1 MREGETWM
9 SNYERIPL
17 KKGDE
22 LDLLLKD
29 ARGETYSQKAV
40 IEEYIGKGATC
51 LTYTVALYKDST
63 NSARMIMKEFY
74 PKANQKIEG
83 LHIERDGKKLKIS
96 VKDSAIMHYM
106 EERKRFSSSYE
117 MQNRLSGSDAM
128 EIMVKPYQIAEYG
141 DSQYLLSDIHRGTVL
156 NASEIKDFSQ
166 KIWLIYRMAEAIQ
179 LLHEQGYL
187 YMDLNPKNVL
197 WIESQQIV
205 KLFDVDS
212 IVPYKN
218 LEDVHEIRVTRPYVA
233 PEIEELEDWFEI
245 NKKTFLKP
253 SWDVYCLGLLLFE
266 LVFERFPTEKDLE
279 TGLGNEGEL
288 EAICSRNEYDEKTCA
303 LLKEILRRS
312 LSKKFRVRY
321 RTAQEM
327 CEAVNELK
335 KRVDARAFIS
345 KKEFVKA
352 NAMMK
357 AYYMLDRWPLYKFL
371 NNNLENQVM
380 DVAVIGNHSVREEF
394 VKAVYSC
401 AHMLE
406 GTTRIRLYSPDA
418 REFWENMEAKN
429 PLLGK
434 TIRLFL
440 NGKCIRSE
448 QDCSVCSK
456 PIAEIYLY
464 EKTDLIGLESNYIL
478 LLEEKRQCQNSVK
491 KIQERFKHSG
501 SKLIAYLDDGT
512 NYINQANYLEHTIVP
527 ISMIDKCSY
536 YDEKLLETEL
546 LQRALNV
553 HALYYRNNHKRASW
567 EEMKEDFESNIYFM
581 ESSMRSALTVKY
593 KLHSIGLDP
602 EEKNIADQFYE
613 KVLSDT
619 PEAKALFAKLAS
631 LEHLSWSS
639 FLIINGW
646 NLPTVEQIEEYA
658 FVGKNDFKDK
668 ERNLHPCLVECRP
681 GRGLENWS
689 HEDWETPVDENT
701 KAADLDGLDMMSVI
715 LHQIAKKKSQKAV
728 KKIHNLMENLG
739 ELVEK
744 YRFSELQNAYQWL
757 SQVKKRIFAGEV
769 TADSLWKQAEYNF
782 VQLSKKF
789 GIANPQLQEL
799 LQRIS
804 QELRVI
810 NEYNSFHEYKKS
822 DGAIIYGIPYIL
834 TGDKVKCVVKP
845 YIAGEKNRWKN
856 ILVSLYLEPEEMVF
870 VPKHSIY
877 DKKEL
882 DGYREF
888 FEKRGIKTKIMVKD
902 FEEIE
907 KDNYR
912 TVWDVTG
919 LSKEKT
925 EELKKKE
932 DMKNATF
939 ISLSEGEVVGLSNY
953 TKGQFARNTHLEVEE
968 IFDLFGKE
976 LSLNGRE
983 QTALLLLGCYQNI
996 WKAYQAI
1003 GPKMWK
1009 RIVKKL
1015 LHIETQNIYELSN
1028 DSLEEKNQK
1037 KSYETEPVNGRALH
1051 LAEMHKILRACKEE
1065 GLIGAYFYPGEED
1078 ELPVSIDDVSGEVFK
1093 QLHKL
1098 ILMANEE
1105 PLKHKYKFEIA
1116 RDGKYRIHDQH
1127 LYVVSSDLKEN
1138 IDALRILEKY
1148 GKDSHRKQIL
1158 LQNLREEN
1166 DVVKFKYATESVRQ
1180 ALRDENAIL
1189 DILLYYVCQSLGR
1202 FDDIDIGMD
1211 GVLWCSESA
1220 KMNSISAKIVRTEE
1234 SDILEISCVA
1244 DCFELF
1250 GKRRKAIYH
1259 YPVQIELEEI
1269 QKNIYGFLENV
1280 QES

>member
-1 MREGETWM
+1 M

-22 LDLLLKD
+22 LDLVLKD

-74 PKANQKIEG
+74 PKANQKIDG
-83 LHIERDGKKLKIS
+83 LNIERDGKKLNIS
-96 VKDSAIMHYM
+96 VRDSAIVHYVQ
-106 EERKRFSSSYE
+106 ERKRFYNSYE

-141 DSQYLLSDIHRGTVL
+141 DSQYLLSDIHKGTVL
-156 NASEIKDFSQ
+156 SASEIKDFSQ

-233 PEIEELEDWFEI
+233 PEIDELEDWFEI

-266 LVFERFPTEKDLE
+266 LIFERFPTEKDLE
-279 TGLGNEGEL
+279 TGVGKEGEL

-303 LLKEILRRS
+303 LLKEILKRS
-312 LSKKFRVRY
+312 LSKKFRIRY

-371 NNNLENQVM
+371 NNDSEKQVM
-380 DVAVIGNHSVREEF
+380 DIAVIGNHSVREEF

-401 AHMLE
+401 THMLE

-418 REFWENMEAKN
+418 KEFWDSMEEKN

-464 EKTDLIGLESNYIL
+464 EKKDISKLESNYIL
-478 LLEEKRQCQNSVK
+478 LLEEKRECPNSIK
-491 KIQERFKHSG
+491 RIQERFKNSN

-512 NYINQANYLEHTIVP
+512 NYINQVDYLNHTIVP
-527 ISMIDKCSY
+527 ISMVDKCSY

-553 HALYYRNNHKRASW
+553 HTLYYRNNHKRASW

-593 KLHSIGLDP
+593 KLYSIGLNP
-602 EEKNIADQFYE
+602 EEKHIADQFYE

-619 PEAKALFAKLAS
+619 PEAKELFAKLSS

-689 HEDWETPVDENT
+689 HEDWETPIDENL
-701 KAADLDGLDMMSVI
+701 KVAELDRLDQMSVI

-728 KKIHNLMENLG
+728 KKIHNLMDTLG
-739 ELVEK
+739 ELVQK
-744 YRFSELQNAYQWL
+744 YHFTELKNAYQWL
-757 SQVKKRIFAGEV
+757 SQVKQRIFAGEV
-769 TADSLWKQAEYNF
+769 TADSLWRQAEYNF
-782 VQLSKKF
+782 GQTLKKL
-789 GIANPQLQEL
+789 GIVNPQLQEMISG
-799 LQRIS
+799 IS
-804 QELRVI
+804 QELRVVK
-810 NEYNSFHEYKKS
+810 EYHSFHEYKKS

-834 TGDKVKCVVKP
+834 TGDKVKCVIKP
-845 YIAGEKNRWKN
+845 YIADEKNRWKN

-870 VPKHSIY
+870 VPKQSIY
-877 DKKEL
+877 DKNEL
-882 DGYREF
+882 NGYREF
-888 FEKRGIKTKIMVKD
+888 FEKRGIKTRILVKD

-907 KDNYR
+907 KDRYH

-919 LSKEKT
+919 LSEEKI

-932 DMKNATF
+932 NMDHVTF
-939 ISLSEGEVVGLSNY
+939 ISLSEGEIVGLSNY
-953 TKGQFARNTHLEVEE
+953 IKGQFARNTHLEVEE
-968 IFDLFGKE
+968 IFDLFGEE
-976 LSLNGRE
+976 LSANGRE
-983 QTALLLLGCYQNI
+983 QIAQLLGGCYQNI
-996 WKAYQAI
+996 WKAYQTI
-1003 GPKMWK
+1003 GPEIWK
-1009 RIVKKL
+1009 SIAEILSRIEK
-1015 LHIETQNIYELSN
+1015 QNMYELPS
-1028 DSLEEKNQK
+1028 DDFSVKMQKN
-1037 KSYETEPVNGRALH
+1037 SYVTDPVNGKALQ
-1051 LAEMHKILRACKEE
+1051 LAEVHKILRKCKEE
-1065 GLIGAYFYPGEED
+1065 GLIGEYFYPGEED
-1078 ELPVSIDDVSGEVFK
+1078 ELSVYINDVSEEVFYLL
-1093 QLHKL
+1093 QKL
-1098 ILMANEE
+1098 ILKANEE
-1105 PLKHKYKFEIA
+1105 PLKHKYRFEIGT
-1116 RDGKYRIHDQH
+1116 DGKYRIYDQH
-1127 LYVVSSDLKEN
+1127 LYVTSSDLAEHMGV
-1138 IDALRILEKY
+1138 LRILEKY
-1148 GKDSHRKQIL
+1148 GKDSHKKQVL
-1158 LQNLREEN
+1158 LQNLRLE
-1166 DVVKFKYATESVRQ
+1166 DGVVKFKYATEAVRQ
-1180 ALRDENAIL
+1180 SLQDENAVL
-1189 DILLYYVCQSLGR
+1189 DIQLYYVCQSLGR
-1202 FDDIDIGMD
+1202 FDDIDIGTD
-1211 GVLWCSESA
+1211 GVLWCSENA
-1220 KMNSISAKIVRTEE
+1220 KMNSVSLKIVCTEE
-1234 SDILEISCVA
+1234 SCILEIACTT

-1250 GKRRKAIYH
+1250 GKTKKAVYH
-1259 YPVQIELEEI
+1259 YPVQTKPEEI
-1269 QKNIYGFLENV
+1269 QKDIYEFFEHG
-1280 QES
+1280 QED